1 MNKTL
6 KVYPVEDDVN
16 KTLEK
21 IYSSEQR
28 PFKISVEFY
37 TTNHTHFM
45 DILITKDTDYK
56 DFKGKLVNVF
66 QSFTE
71 DFGLD
76 VMSRLYVKVY
86 RLT

>member
-1 MNKTL
+1 MNKTF
-6 KVYPVEDDVN
+6 KVYPVVDDVN